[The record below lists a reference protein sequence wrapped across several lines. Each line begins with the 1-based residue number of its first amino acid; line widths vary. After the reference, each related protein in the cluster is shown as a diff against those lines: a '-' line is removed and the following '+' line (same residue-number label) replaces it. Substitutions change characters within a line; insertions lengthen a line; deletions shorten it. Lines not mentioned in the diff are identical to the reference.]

1 MSSENNTVS
10 ARDNNPA
17 NVFILTVLSIG
28 HGITHYYMSAFLF
41 LIPYIQASLG
51 LSSIQV
57 ELFHFVRQ
65 VSGGVVTMT
74 AGFIIDRFNN
84 RWGLILTGCLILAA
98 IVFGALGV
106 SKSYVYLLLLAAVM
120 PLPGQIWHIP
130 AIVTISQRFPNNRG
144 FGLSVHGIGA
154 QVGSTAGPYITGLLM
169 VSLFTGLAWEPWR
182 ATTVAYVIP
191 TLIIAFFVWL
201 ALGNLSSVSRNQE
214 VVDLLTRVKNAKA
227 LLKDRVIMILVLV
240 IFLRNTGFN
249 SLMVWVPLYLT
260 DSNVYED
267 SLGYGPALAGFYFSL
282 LTLAGAFSSPVLG
295 WLSDRYSRK
304 KVLIP
309 SLIIA
314 SILVGLIPFVGGD
327 SKLMLG
333 IIFALTGLF
342 TYSLGQLLQAA
353 VLDQIGT
360 GSEGATMGLVL
371 GANSIISAFSP
382 FIAGRLI
389 VANFGISNV
398 FFYNMALWVLAV
410 VLLLVVKLR
419 VPDKNL

>member
-1 MSSENNTVS
+1 
-10 ARDNNPA
+10 
-17 NVFILTVLSIG
+17 
-28 HGITHYYMSAFLF
+28 
-41 LIPYIQASLG
+41 
-51 LSSIQV
+51 
-57 ELFHFVRQ
+57 
-65 VSGGVVTMT
+65 MT

-106 SKSYVYLLLLAAVM
+106 SRSYVYLLLLAAVM

-154 QVGSTAGPYITGLLM
+154 QVGSTAGPYLTGLLM
-169 VSLFTGLAWEPWR
+169 VLLFTGLAWEPWR

-201 ALGNLSSVSRNQE
+201 GLGSLSSVSRNQE
-214 VVDLLTRVKNAKA
+214 VVNIITRVKNAKA
-227 LLKDRVIMILVLV
+227 LLKDKVIMILVLV

-260 DSNVYED
+260 DSKVYED

-304 KVLIP
+304 TVLIP
-309 SLIIA
+309 SLVIA
-314 SILVGLIPFVGGD
+314 SILVGLIPFVGGE

-382 FIAGRLI
+382 FIAGRLV

-398 FFYNMALWVLAV
+398 FFYNMALWIFAV
-410 VLLLVVKLR
+410 ILLLVVKLR
-419 VPDKNL
+419 VPGKNT

>member
-1 MSSENNTVS
+1 MSSENNSVS

-144 FGLSVHGIGA
+144 FGLS
-154 QVGSTAGPYITGLLM
+154 
-169 VSLFTGLAWEPWR
+169 
-182 ATTVAYVIP
+182 
-191 TLIIAFFVWL
+191 
-201 ALGNLSSVSRNQE
+201 SSCH
-214 VVDLLTRVKNAKA
+214 
-227 LLKDRVIMILVLV
+227 
-240 IFLRNTGFN
+240 
-249 SLMVWVPLYLT
+249 
-260 DSNVYED
+260 
-267 SLGYGPALAGFYFSL
+267 
-282 LTLAGAFSSPVLG
+282 
-295 WLSDRYSRK
+295 
-304 KVLIP
+304 
-309 SLIIA
+309 
-314 SILVGLIPFVGGD
+314 
-327 SKLMLG
+327 
-333 IIFALTGLF
+333 
-342 TYSLGQLLQAA
+342 
-353 VLDQIGT
+353 
-360 GSEGATMGLVL
+360 
-371 GANSIISAFSP
+371 
-382 FIAGRLI
+382 
-389 VANFGISNV
+389 
-398 FFYNMALWVLAV
+398 
-410 VLLLVVKLR
+410 
-419 VPDKNL
+419 

>member
-1 MSSENNTVS
+1 
-10 ARDNNPA
+10 
-17 NVFILTVLSIG
+17 
-28 HGITHYYMSAFLF
+28 
-41 LIPYIQASLG
+41 
-51 LSSIQV
+51 
-57 ELFHFVRQ
+57 
-65 VSGGVVTMT
+65 
-74 AGFIIDRFNN
+74 
-84 RWGLILTGCLILAA
+84 
-98 IVFGALGV
+98 
-106 SKSYVYLLLLAAVM
+106 
-120 PLPGQIWHIP
+120 
-130 AIVTISQRFPNNRG
+130 
-144 FGLSVHGIGA
+144 
-154 QVGSTAGPYITGLLM
+154 
-169 VSLFTGLAWEPWR
+169 
-182 ATTVAYVIP
+182 
-191 TLIIAFFVWL
+191 
-201 ALGNLSSVSRNQE
+201 
-214 VVDLLTRVKNAKA
+214 
-227 LLKDRVIMILVLV
+227 
-240 IFLRNTGFN
+240 
-249 SLMVWVPLYLT
+249 MVWVPLYLT